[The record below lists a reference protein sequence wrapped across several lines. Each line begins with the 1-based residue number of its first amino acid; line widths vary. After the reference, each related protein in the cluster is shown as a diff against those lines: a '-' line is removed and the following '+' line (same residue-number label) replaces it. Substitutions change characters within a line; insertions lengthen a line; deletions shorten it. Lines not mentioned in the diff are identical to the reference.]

1 MNRVGFQKCGVE
13 QRLIVLLMFNGPD
26 GPINPKKDSV
36 MRKGHDNVKKGG
48 VANVT
53 EDYLQSKKSKSSDK
67 RPSECSLNYCNKCSK
82 DCL

>member
-1 MNRVGFQKCGVE
+1 
-13 QRLIVLLMFNGPD
+13 
-26 GPINPKKDSV
+26 